1 MKIKSPAMI
10 NLEETPIADS
20 TPARVP
26 PAAPRLSVDSVVVD
40 SRGREDVVQVSRRKY
55 HQRSCLIDSSA
66 VDLEEWVAAALVR
79 NPQNAFSRLASRS
92 NRLIFSFGM
101 VYFQRHHVCCYYLH

>member
-1 MKIKSPAMI
+1 
-10 NLEETPIADS
+10 
-20 TPARVP
+20 
-26 PAAPRLSVDSVVVD
+26 
-40 SRGREDVVQVSRRKY
+40 
-55 HQRSCLIDSSA
+55 